1 MTATPEPVA
10 RLQGVT
16 HRYGKV
22 VALADLTLDLPA
34 GRMVG
39 LIGPDGVGKSTL
51 MGLIAGAKRLQ
62 EGSVTCLGAST
73 RLRYMTLPLSIGR
86 QDAGSR
92 LSIGEM
98 RGLRIGGIFLY
109 SCGLRGH
116 PPAFPGEPRCPS
128 ISR

>member
-10 RLQGVT
+10 RLKGVT

-62 EGSVTCLGAST
+62 EGEVTCLGDQGS
-73 RLRYMTLPLSIGR
+73 GR
-86 QDAGSR
+86 S
-92 LSIGEM
+92 
-98 RGLRIGGIFLY
+98 
-109 SCGLRGH
+109 
-116 PPAFPGEPRCPS
+116 
-128 ISR
+128 